1 MRGEEPGVKIIGF
14 EALNAWQKARELT
27 NAADGTEALAVKPS
41 PAATPFTLRL

>member
-27 NAADGTEALAVKPS
+27 NAPVGTEAPAAKPS
-41 PAATPFTLRL
+41 PAATPLTLHL